1 MNSQL
6 RVQINLQI
14 RLCMTLTYQPIDLA
28 LRYPFRIAFVSR
40 TSTPVVLIQLHLG
53 EFIGY
58 GEASMPPYLGEN
70 HASVSAFLDFANK
83 KVISKMRNS
92 DILKNV
98 DCPQIMKKIDALAEG
113 NKAAKAAIDIALHDL
128 KGKIEGQAVWQIL
141 GSNPDTMPL
150 TTCTIGIETDP
161 SVLKQKIDETA
172 DFKVLKIKLG
182 SEDDKKLVT
191 MIRQYTD
198 KLLYVDANQG
208 WSDVNF
214 AIDMTHWL
222 AEQGV
227 LLIEQPMLKTDLDG
241 NGRVAEASPL
251 PVFADE
257 SFQRLSDFD
266 VIDGIF
272 HGINIKLMKSTGL
285 CEAQQMVHKAREKN
299 LKIMIGCM
307 SETSCA
313 ILAAAALAPQC
324 DFADLDGPWLIKD
337 NPFHTPIL
345 RGGKIQLSSAVGL
358 GLVNA

>member
-1 MNSQL
+1 MKKNKNIQFMN
-6 RVQINLQI
+6 
-14 RLCMTLTYQPIDLA
+14 LTFQPIDLA
-28 LRYPFRIAFVSR
+28 LRYPFRIALMSR

-58 GEASMPPYLGEN
+58 GEASMPPYLGES
-70 HASVSAFLDFANK
+70 HASVCAFLDLANK
-83 KVISKMRNS
+83 KVISKMRNQS
-92 DILKNV
+92 ILKHL
-98 DCPQIMKKIDALAEG
+98 DCQQVMKKIDALADG

-128 KGKIEGQAVWQIL
+128 KGKIEGKSVWQIL
-141 GSNPDTMPL
+141 GSNPDAMPL

-161 SVLKQKIDETA
+161 SVLKQKIEDAA

-198 KLLYVDANQG
+198 KPLYVDANQG
-208 WSDVNF
+208 WSDVSF

-227 LLIEQPMLKTDLDG
+227 LLIEQPMLKTDLEG
-241 NGRVAEASPL
+241 NGKVAQASPL

-266 VIDGIF
+266 KIDGIF

-285 CEAQQMVHKAREKN
+285 WEARQMVEKAREKN

-337 NPFHTPIL
+337 NPFQPPIL
-345 RGGKIQLSSAVGL
+345 RGGKIQLTETSGL
-358 GLVNA
+358 GLINV

>member
-1 MNSQL
+1 
-6 RVQINLQI
+6 
-14 RLCMTLTYQPIDLA
+14 MTLSYQPIDLA
-28 LRYPFRIAFVSR
+28 LRYPFRIALMSR
-40 TSTPVVLIQLHLG
+40 TSTPVVLIQLRLG
-53 EFIGY
+53 DFIGY
-58 GEASMPPYLGEN
+58 GEASMPPYLGES
-70 HASVSAFLDFANK
+70 HASVCAFLELANQK
-83 KVISKMRNS
+83 IISKIRNS
-92 DILKNV
+92 SLLKNI
-98 DCPQIMKKIDALAEG
+98 DCQSIMTKIDALAEG

-128 KGKIEGQAVWQIL
+128 KGKVEGQAVWRIL
-141 GSNPDTMPL
+141 GSNPDSMPL

-161 SVLKQKIDETA
+161 SVLKQKIEDAAE
-172 DFKVLKIKLG
+172 FKVLKIKLG

-198 KLLYVDANQG
+198 KPLYVDANQG

-222 AEQGV
+222 AERGV

-241 NGRVAEASPL
+241 NGKVAEASPL

-266 VIDGIF
+266 TIDGVF

-285 CEAQQMVHKAREKN
+285 CEARQMIEKAREKN

-337 NPFHTPIL
+337 NPFHAPIL
-345 RGGKIQLSSAVGL
+345 RGGKIQLANASGL
-358 GLVNA
+358 GLVNG

>member
-1 MNSQL
+1 
-6 RVQINLQI
+6 
-14 RLCMTLTYQPIDLA
+14 MTLTYQPIDLA
-28 LRYPFRIAFVSR
+28 LRYPFRIAFMSR

-53 EFIGY
+53 ECIGY

-70 HASVSAFLDFANK
+70 HTSVCAFLDLANK
-83 KVISKMRNS
+83 KIISKMRNQ
-92 DILKNV
+92 DILKHL
-98 DCPQIMKKIDALAEG
+98 DCQRIMKKIDALAEG

-128 KGKIEGQAVWQIL
+128 KGKSEKQAVWQIL

-150 TTCTIGIETDP
+150 TTCTIGIETAP
-161 SVLKQKIDETA
+161 PLLRQKIEDAA

-191 MIRQYTD
+191 MVRQYTD
-198 KLLYVDANQG
+198 KPLFVDANQG
-208 WSDVNF
+208 WSDVSF

-241 NGRVAEASPL
+241 NGKVAEASPL

-266 VIDGIF
+266 KIDGIF

-285 CEAQQMVHKAREKN
+285 WEAQEMVNKAREKN

-324 DFADLDGPWLIKD
+324 DFADLDGPWLIKN
-337 NPFHTPIL
+337 NPFHAPIL
-345 RGGKIQLSSAVGL
+345 RGGKIQLTSTFGL
-358 GLVNA
+358 GLVHV